1 MFWQVY
7 IRTCLNDDLNVSLH
21 SPSKRNSLY
30 LLFSFRLFLR
40 FEERDVYAV
49 QQNRTPNAAESTQ
62 PLQNSHVWAQEELI
76 ILQPTL
82 SAAPRPWKWD
92 RLYFFFFLPPHWNA
106 LQELLSLSSC
116 NFVLVLIT
124 CFGIFQ
130 TQASIFFKN
139 IWIQIIINNESISL

>member
-40 FEERDVYAV
+40 FEARDVYAV

-62 PLQNSHVWAQEELI
+62 PLQNSHVCAQEELI

-92 RLYFFFFLPPHWNA
+92 RLYFFFFYPPTETCSRNCFLFLRA
-106 LQELLSLSSC
+106 T
-116 NFVLVLIT
+116 FFLVLIT

-130 TQASIFFKN
+130 TQASIFLKN
-139 IWIQIIINNESISL
+139 I

>member
-40 FEERDVYAV
+40 FEARDVYAV

-62 PLQNSHVWAQEELI
+62 PLQNSHVCAQEELI

-92 RLYFFFFLPPHWNA
+92 RLYFFFFLPPPLKRA
-106 LQELLSLSSC
+106 PGIAFSF
-116 NFVLVLIT
+116 FVQLFFLVLIT

-130 TQASIFFKN
+130 TQASIFLKN
-139 IWIQIIINNESISL
+139 I